1 VKVGIIGKLWKRS
14 AVGWF
19 IESCSKCR
27 SFKLIYVVSKN
38 FLPATARIRS
48 KAAISYRNSLLSQKS
63 RCYVNEGRALNDLIL
78 SHCTESV
85 RILTA
90 TTMNVCHL
98 WPPHKCHVICKFSA
112 NGTTR
117 VEVRNLEISFLRKVV
132 REHVG
137 IHYPYRRD
145 QLALRTT
152 ASKTSSV
159 RLPKQGQVVL
169 LYFYYSE
176 NVNCAA
182 YGPRVGG
189 HSWSKHFLHLY

>member
-27 SFKLIYVVSKN
+27 SFKLFYVVSKN

-78 SHCTESV
+78 SHCTEIV

-137 IHYPYRRD
+137 LPVQTWSTGIENYGIKNIKCKITKT
-145 QLALRTT
+145 RTGCPF
-152 ASKTSSV
+152 V
-159 RLPKQGQVVL
+159 FL
-169 LYFYYSE
+169 LQRKRKL
-176 NVNCAA
+176 CRIRPA
-182 YGPRVGG
+182 GWRT
-189 HSWSKHFLHLY
+189 